1 MNINE
6 IESVINRDFIP
17 QEIETI
23 FRLYPMLFQIEN
35 IDYINLILDKFA
47 LELILS
53 QNKHILEDEES
64 KHSDDEKLN
73 VLNLCFYFMDEFKF
87 RKHYNYCLELYK
99 KIIKKDI
106 LTQVPTITI
115 NTNEEIL
122 IPRSTND
129 ELMNGLLNNAEI
141 NYTTLEH
148 MLKNINSIYDVILN
162 FNGNDVVKENLNKML
177 MKSSTYILNTSDF
190 YSKYFDTY
198 NIFNLNIDENILTK
212 SENLV
217 KLSNVLTKIFV
228 SLSNTDEIQIT
239 SLKILAFWT
248 QIQLLYKI
256 KENNE
261 KLNLKEHRE
270 ILLYGLIIR
279 KLKTYIHN
287 YDDIIEI
294 FKNYCH
300 KFYIN
305 TANKFYEY
313 YVTIKNENKIGI
325 DYKEYIKTCVLE
337 NYRKANYMVEIV
349 DENILKKIEELNE
362 MKRTTTEING
372 TTLIPGGSLINIYP
386 SQIEMGI
393 YQNPQQTSRNR
404 TTNENGNEQVI
415 NASIHNLDNI
425 NATVIPFTLNVKPST
440 EKLSNYKYRN
450 TDNKFNTYLLGWT
463 HDILKNYIKLQDK
476 QTIKN
481 SDYEFYLGHFA
492 LITNILKYNS
502 EETMN
507 IEEDYPMSNIIH
519 ATIDI
524 LKDMCKNINISIEN
538 LNVAIKEETRKTL
551 EQVIENSINYINNT
565 HDFFNDNLFLENLI
579 SQIPLEIIP
588 IIAGGFY
595 NSHVIKNKYQSDDNL
610 LMLFKKLSI
619 KYFVAALEKKV
630 NEFNQIYSISDI
642 VSIYIYYNILILV
655 LKHEPNQ
662 WRELYDKLINTLHE
676 HYSFY
681 TNLYYNYYMEY
692 CSDKIDKIITE
703 IKLLKS
709 IYFAKS
715 YGVIDEKYIRIYDDL
730 IQNYTITIN
739 RKKREGGSGIQ
750 ADEVLTNIDDLP
762 MVVADE
768 FILKDLFNS
777 S

>member
-6 IESVINRDFIP
+6 IENVINRDFMP

-35 IDYINLILDKFA
+35 IDYINLILDKFG

-53 QNKHILEDEES
+53 QNKQILEDEES
-64 KHSDDEKLN
+64 KYSDDEKLN

-87 RKHYNYCLELYK
+87 RKHYNYYLELYK
-99 KIIKKDI
+99 KIIKKDV
-106 LTQVPTITI
+106 LTQVPTLNI

-148 MLKNINSIYDVILN
+148 MLKNINSIYDIILN

-212 SENLV
+212 SENLI

-261 KLNLKEHRE
+261 KLDLKEHRE
-270 ILLYGLIIR
+270 ILLYGLIMR

-287 YDDIIEI
+287 CDDIFEI

-313 YVTIKNENKIGI
+313 YSTIKNENKIGI

-349 DENILKKIEELNE
+349 DENILKKIEELNGV
-362 MKRTTTEING
+362 KHRTTNGINNEILLG
-372 TTLIPGGSLINIYP
+372 TIGVSPDTIKL
-386 SQIEMGI
+386 GI
-393 YQNPQQTSRNR
+393 YQDPQQPSENR
-404 TTNENGNEQVI
+404 TTNGTGNEQLI

-425 NATVIPFTLNVKPST
+425 NATVIPFTLNVKPLT
-440 EKLSNYKYRN
+440 EEGSNYKYRN
-450 TDNKFNTYLLGWT
+450 NSNNFNTYLLGWT
-463 HDILKNYIKLQDK
+463 HDILKNYIKLQEK

-502 EETMN
+502 EETMD

-538 LNVAIKEETRKTL
+538 LNVAIKEETRETL
-551 EQVIENSINYINNT
+551 KRVIENSINYINNT

-630 NEFNQIYSISDI
+630 NEFNQLYSISDI
-642 VSIYIYYNILILV
+642 VSIYIYYNILTLV
-655 LKHEPNQ
+655 LKYEPNQ
-662 WRELYDKLINTLHE
+662 WKELYDKLINTLHE

-739 RKKREGGSGIQ
+739 RKISDIPSIEL
-750 ADEVLTNIDDLP
+750 DTNKGDL
-762 MVVADE
+762 MAVVADAY
-768 FILKDLFNS
+768 IDNLYK
-777 S
+777 

>member
-1 MNINE
+1 MNISE
-6 IESVINRDFIP
+6 IESVINRDFMP
-17 QEIETI
+17 QEIETT

-53 QNKHILEDEES
+53 QNKQILEDEES
-64 KHSDDEKLN
+64 KYSDDEKLN

-99 KIIKKDI
+99 KIIKKDV
-106 LTQVPTITI
+106 LTQVPTLNID
-115 NTNEEIL
+115 TNEEIL

-148 MLKNINSIYDVILN
+148 MLKNINSIYDIILN

-212 SENLV
+212 SENLI

-261 KLNLKEHRE
+261 KLDLKEHRE
-270 ILLYGLIIR
+270 ILLYGLIMR

-287 YDDIIEI
+287 CDDIFEF

-313 YVTIKNENKIGI
+313 YSTIKNENKIGI

-337 NYRKANYMVEIV
+337 NYKKANYMVEIV
-349 DENILKKIEELNE
+349 DENILKKIEELNG
-362 MKRTTTEING
+362 MKHRTTTEINSEILLRTIG
-372 TTLIPGGSLINIYP
+372 VSPDTIKP
-386 SQIEMGI
+386 GI
-393 YQNPQQTSRNR
+393 YQDPQQPSENR
-404 TTNENGNEQVI
+404 TTNGTGNEQFFDVSLI
-415 NASIHNLDNI
+415 NLDNE
-425 NATVIPFTLNVKPST
+425 NATIIQSPLIIDNLT
-440 EKLSNYKYRN
+440 EELSNYKYRN
-450 TDNKFNTYLLGWT
+450 NSNNFNTYLLGWT
-463 HDILKNYIKLQDK
+463 HDILKNYIKLQEK

-519 ATIDI
+519 TTIDI

-538 LNVAIKEETRKTL
+538 LNVAIKEETRETL
-551 EQVIENSINYINNT
+551 KRVIENSINYINNT

-642 VSIYIYYNILILV
+642 ISIYIYYNILTLV
-655 LKHEPNQ
+655 LKYEPNQ
-662 WRELYDKLINTLHE
+662 WKELYDKLINTLHE

-739 RKKREGGSGIQ
+739 RKRNEGGSNIQ
-750 ADEVLTNIDDLP
+750 APEENIEISDL
-762 MVVADE
+762 MAVVADAYP
-768 FILKDLFNS
+768 FDKIN
-777 S
+777 

>member
-1 MNINE
+1 MNISE
-6 IESVINRDFIP
+6 IESVINRDFMP

-35 IDYINLILDKFA
+35 IDYINLILDKFG

-53 QNKHILEDEES
+53 QNKQILEDEES
-64 KHSDDEKLN
+64 KYSDDEKLN

-99 KIIKKDI
+99 KIIKKDV
-106 LTQVPTITI
+106 LTQVPTLNI

-148 MLKNINSIYDVILN
+148 MLKNINSIYDIILN

-212 SENLV
+212 YENLI

-261 KLNLKEHRE
+261 KLDLKEHRE
-270 ILLYGLIIR
+270 ILLYGLIMR

-287 YDDIIEI
+287 CDDIFEF

-313 YVTIKNENKIGI
+313 YSTIKNENKIGI

-349 DENILKKIEELNE
+349 DENILKKIEELNR
-362 MKRTTTEING
+362 MKH
-372 TTLIPGGSLINIYP
+372 
-386 SQIEMGI
+386 
-393 YQNPQQTSRNR
+393 R
-404 TTNENGNEQVI
+404 TTNGDNYIIPITGTVIGAVEVCPDTFKPGIQQQPQQPSRKRSIRDNNDYII
-415 NASIHNLDNI
+415 NAPINGLTIDLDKINYSNI
-425 NATVIPFTLNVKPST
+425 QFTLNYDNLT
-440 EKLSNYKYRN
+440 EEGSNYKYRN
-450 TDNKFNTYLLGWT
+450 NDNNINTYLLGWT
-463 HDILKNYIKLQDK
+463 YDILKNYIKLQEK

-481 SDYEFYLGHFA
+481 SDYEFYLDHSA

-524 LKDMCKNINISIEN
+524 LKDICKNINISIEN

-595 NSHVIKNKYQSDDNL
+595 NSHVIKNKYQSDDTL

-642 VSIYIYYNILILV
+642 VSIYIYYNILTLV
-655 LKHEPNQ
+655 LKYEPNQ
-662 WRELYDKLINTLHE
+662 WKELYDKLINTLHE

-739 RKKREGGSGIQ
+739 RKRSDIPAIEL
-750 ADEVLTNIDDLP
+750 DTNKGDL
-762 MVVADE
+762 MAVVADAY
-768 FILKDLFNS
+768 IDNLYK
-777 S
+777 

>member
-1 MNINE
+1 MNISE
-6 IESVINRDFIP
+6 IESVINRDFMP
-17 QEIETI
+17 QEIETT

-53 QNKHILEDEES
+53 QNKQILEDEES
-64 KHSDDEKLN
+64 KYSDDEKLN

-99 KIIKKDI
+99 KIIKKDV
-106 LTQVPTITI
+106 LTQVPTLNID
-115 NTNEEIL
+115 TNEEIL

-129 ELMNGLLNNAEI
+129 ELTNGLLNNAEI

-212 SENLV
+212 SENLI
-217 KLSNVLTKIFV
+217 KLSNILTKIFV

-270 ILLYGLIIR
+270 ILLYGLIMR
-279 KLKTYIHN
+279 KLKTCIHN
-287 YDDIIEI
+287 CDDIFEF

-313 YVTIKNENKIGI
+313 YSTIKNENKIGI

-349 DENILKKIEELNE
+349 DENILKKIEELNG
-362 MKRTTTEING
+362 MKRTTNG
-372 TTLIPGGSLINIYP
+372 DNYIIPIPGASTITASPATKEWEIQPNPP
-386 SQIEMGI
+386 SRKRSIRDNNDYI
-393 YQNPQQTSRNR
+393 
-404 TTNENGNEQVI
+404 I
-415 NASIHNLDNI
+415 NAPTNSLTIDLNNNNYSNIIFSLNYDN
-425 NATVIPFTLNVKPST
+425 ST
-440 EKLSNYKYRN
+440 EEGSNYKYRN
-450 TDNKFNTYLLGWT
+450 NSNNFNTYLLGWT
-463 HDILKNYIKLQDK
+463 HDILKNYIKLQEK
-476 QTIKN
+476 QMIKN

-507 IEEDYPMSNIIH
+507 IGEDYPMSNIIH

-642 VSIYIYYNILILV
+642 VSIYIYYNILTLV

-662 WRELYDKLINTLHE
+662 WKKLYDKLINTLHE

-709 IYFAKS
+709 IYFVKS
-715 YGVIDEKYIRIYDDL
+715 YGIIDEKYIRIYDDL

-739 RKKREGGSGIQ
+739 RKISDIPAIEL
-750 ADEVLTNIDDLP
+750 DTNKGDL
-762 MVVADE
+762 MAVVADAY
-768 FILKDLFNS
+768 IDNLYK
-777 S
+777 